1 LLHHLSALER
11 LAAEVRA
18 AFSSVSDIRLGPT
31 LDSCSYLRACIDET
45 MRVFP
50 PIPNYL
56 PRHVQPGGI
65 TVDGQFLPEGTQ
77 VGVVNYTLSHNPD
90 YFPDPDTWRPERW
103 IPDAGHGT
111 TEESVQQARK
121 AFFPFSA
128 GPRVCLGQTIAEM
141 EMRTVF
147 ARALWTYDVRLAPG
161 VTCCEKTR
169 VGRAC
174 EPNMT
179 AHIAAIL
186 PEGGPMA
193 QFRKRDDLL
202 V

>member
-1 LLHHLSALER
+1 

-18 AFSSVSDIRLGPT
+18 AFSSVSDIRLGPA

-65 TVDGQFLPEGTQ
+65 TVDDQFLPEGTQ

-103 IPDAGHGT
+103 IPDAAHGT
-111 TEESVQQARK
+111 TEESVQRARK

-141 EMRTVF
+141 GMRTVF

-161 VTCCEKTR
+161 ATCCEKTP

-179 AHIAAIL
+179 AHIAAML